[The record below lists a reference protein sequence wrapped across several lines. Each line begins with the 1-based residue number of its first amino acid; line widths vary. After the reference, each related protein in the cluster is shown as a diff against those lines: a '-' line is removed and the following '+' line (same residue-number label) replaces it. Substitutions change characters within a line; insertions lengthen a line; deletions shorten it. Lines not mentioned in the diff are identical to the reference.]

1 MKPTYGSHKP
11 RRDGHA
17 GAGKEVRMVRDGD
30 RGKVLPG
37 ERIRRGYI
45 LEAGLS
51 PGMLVRFF
59 EEGSSQAVHLRV
71 QPQGTGPQAKE
82 YADLPHR
89 QKEVLGWT
97 VLGLSLKEMA
107 GEMGISVK
115 TVEYHRGK
123 LSYNLHL
130 HSPVELVKWTKAKGI
145 YSYLSLCPP
154 SLCTP

>member
-1 MKPTYGSHKP
+1 MKPTYGTHKP
-11 RRDGHA
+11 GRDGHA
-17 GAGKEVRMVRDGD
+17 GEGKEVRMVRDWN

-37 ERIRRGYI
+37 ERVRRGF
-45 LEAGLS
+45 LLDSGLS

-59 EEGSSQAVHLRV
+59 EDGSRQFIHLRV

-123 LSYNLHL
+123 LSSNLHL
-130 HSPVELVKWTKAKGI
+130 HSPVELVNWTIAKGI

-154 SLCTP
+154 SLWTP